1 MARHL
6 LDFCKLLSPDLLEGK
21 CIFQVNDLNG
31 SSNEFVELSSA
42 KTTMVT
48 TGSITVAGKNLQVAK
63 IMLYKPIWRR
73 NNYDQPL
80 GELALSLLSR
90 PALTSGRNTRKR
102 SSSCVLL

>member
-6 LDFCKLLSPDLLEGK
+6 IDFCKLLSPDLLEGK

-42 KTTMVT
+42 KTTMVAT
-48 TGSITVAGKNLQVAK
+48 SSVMMAGRNVQVAK

-73 NNYDQPL
+73 NNYDQPMA
-80 GELALSLLSR
+80 ELARSLVSR
-90 PALTSGRNTRKR
+90 PALTSRRKR
-102 SSSCVLL
+102 SSTCVLL

>member
-73 NNYDQPL
+73 NNYDQPMA
-80 GELALSLLSR
+80 ELALSLLSR
-90 PALTSGRNTRKR
+90 PALTSSRNASNKN
-102 SSSCVLL
+102 CALM